1 MTVESRKRD
10 LYLGIGFFLFSIG
23 VWIASFSIK
32 HLVVARIGSAFVPQ
46 LAAALLGVLSIVLI
60 LQSVHRAPKGSIAET
75 TKTASLTEQETET
88 ASNRKKRVRLTF
100 LLILFYLIF
109 LEPVGF
115 LITTALYLFFQF
127 WVLSR
132 RKPNLPLYGIIA
144 VFTSVII
151 YYLFVKVFVLFLP
164 AGILG

>member
-10 LYLGIGFFLFSIG
+10 FYLGIGFFLFSIG

-46 LAAALLGVLSIVLI
+46 LAATLLGVLSIVLI
-60 LQSVHRAPKGSIAET
+60 LQSVYRTPKGSIAER
-75 TKTASLTEQETET
+75 TKTASLTEQEAET

-115 LITTALYLFFQF
+115 LITTTLYLFFQF

-144 VFTSVII
+144 IFTSVII

>member
-1 MTVESRKRD
+1 MTAESRKRD
-10 LYLGIGFFLFSIG
+10 LYLGIGFLLFSIG

-46 LAAALLGVLSIVLI
+46 LAATLLALLSIVLI
-60 LQSVHRAPKGSIAET
+60 LQSVLQ
-75 TKTASLTEQETET
+75 ASRGTSMVEKSTEQETEA
-88 ASNRKKRVRLTF
+88 ASKRKKRVRMTF

-109 LEPVGF
+109 LEPIGF
-115 LITTALYLFFQF
+115 LLTTALYLFLQF
-127 WVLSR
+127 WVLAR

-144 VFTSVII
+144 VSTSVII
-151 YYLFVKVFVLFLP
+151 YYLFVKVFVLLLP

>member
-1 MTVESRKRD
+1 MRVDARKRD
-10 LYLGIGFFLFSIG
+10 LYLGIGFLLFSIG
-23 VWIASFSIK
+23 VWIASLSIK
-32 HLVVARIGSAFVPQ
+32 HLVVARISSSFVPQ
-46 LAAALLGVLSIVLI
+46 LAAIILAILSIILI
-60 LQSVHRAPKGSIAET
+60 LQSVFGAPKSSAET
-75 TKTASLTEQETET
+75 EPAAEQEDQ
-88 ASNRKKRVRLTF
+88 SVSKRKRRVQLTF
-100 LLILFYLIF
+100 LLILFYLLF

-132 RKPNLPLYGIIA
+132 RKPNLVVYAITAIS
-144 VFTSVII
+144 TSVII